1 MTGAAAQLAAAEYWR
16 DIDPPK
22 LRHLR
27 LVGERERSV
36 LPRWQRRSAWTPLAE
51 DGAYSRVP
59 AWQSR
64 PHFLEVVVPFV
75 IEIRPDVL
83 AAHHV
88 SPDTFRRWVWAES
101 MFADYWTGRRIIRR
115 PRTVGLVAEMH
126 ERTVQRCRAAAREL
140 GIYVDVVKG
149 RMLTLGEV
157 LHARFSGSPQRG
169 LANESA
175 FQVPKWVR
183 RHLQPVESVDNS
195 KGHLR
200 LVVDSAT
207 PSSGVAR
214 RASQLT
220 GSCGSLTGQGKKEP
234 TSSAQRHERVDSPG
248 FKLALAVRKALPW
261 ARREAPGRLSRL
273 LERYASSPYRWTA
286 QDVVQHLDAV
296 NRARRRRPVD
306 PDDVDCPFGLLA
318 WYFRDDERRPL
329 DPVEHHPRLGEFL
342 WIERR
347 NAAARLHRE
356 LAEDQAARRA
366 QKERGGCGSPGGC
379 PVC

>member
-1 MTGAAAQLAAAEYWR
+1 MTGAAAAMAAAQPWR
-16 DIDPPK
+16 DIDPRK

-27 LVGERERSV
+27 LIGERHRAA
-36 LPRWQRRSAWTPLAE
+36 LPRWQRRSAWTPPAAA
-51 DGAYSRVP
+51 GAYSRVP

-64 PHFLEVVVPFV
+64 SHFLEVVVPFV
-75 IEIRPDVL
+75 VDVRADVL
-83 AAHHV
+83 SRHHV

-126 ERTVQRCRAAAREL
+126 PRTVQRCRAAAREL

-149 RMLTLGEV
+149 RMLKLHEV
-157 LHARFSGSPQRG
+157 LFARFRGSPQRG

-175 FQVPKWVR
+175 FQLPKWVR
-183 RHLQPVESVDNS
+183 RHLQPVDNR

-200 LVVDSAT
+200 LVVDAAT

-214 RASQLT
+214 RANQLAE
-220 GSCGSLTGQGKKEP
+220 SCTSLTGQGKKEP
-234 TSSAQRHERVDSPG
+234 TSSAQRHKRVDSPG
-248 FKLALAVRKALPW
+248 FKLALAVRQALPW
-261 ARREAPGRLSRL
+261 ARREAPGRLARR
-273 LERYASSPYRWTA
+273 LERYASSAYPWTA
-286 QDVVQHLDAV
+286 QDVVQHVDAT

-306 PDDVDCPFGLLA
+306 PDEVDRPFALLA
-318 WYFRDDERRPL
+318 WYFRDDEGRPL

-347 NAAARLHRE
+347 NAAAQLHRE
-356 LAEDQAARRA
+356 RAEDQAARQA
-366 QKERGGCGSPGGC
+366 QKERGGCGVPGGC
-379 PVC
+379 PIC